1 MKNLLN
7 SPIWKSVFVIV
18 FMITMILVFRFIDN
32 QKVKTLIGMSG
43 FTLLLFSQNRE
54 KLSNLRKNKI
64 YQILIVLIIGLFTI
78 NFIVFRMK
86 NDLLT
91 IITTLTIIVGSLL
104 LLNDN
109 SQRNKI
115 NKTNVE

>member
-1 MKNLLN
+1 MKNILK

-18 FMITMILVFRFIDN
+18 YMITMILAFRFIDD
-32 QKVKTLIGMSG
+32 QKVKTLIGMIG

-64 YQILIVLIIGLFTI
+64 YQIFIVLIIGLFTT
-78 NFIVFRMK
+78 NFILFRMK
-86 NDLLT
+86 NELLT
-91 IITTLTIIVGSLL
+91 IITTLTIIAGSLL

-109 SQRNKI
+109 FQRKKENL
-115 NKTNVE
+115 

>member
-1 MKNLLN
+1 MKNILN
-7 SPIWKSVFVIV
+7 SPLWKSIFVIV
-18 FMITMILVFRFIDN
+18 FMITMIIVFRFIDN
-32 QKVKTLIGMSG
+32 QKVKTLIGMIG

-64 YQILIVLIIGLFTI
+64 YQILIVLIIGLFTT

-91 IITTLTIIVGSLL
+91 IITTLTIITGSLL

-109 SQRNKI
+109 FQRKKKNP
-115 NKTNVE
+115 

>member
-1 MKNLLN
+1 MKNILN
-7 SPIWKSVFVIV
+7 SPIWKSVFVII
-18 FMITMILVFRFIDN
+18 FMITMILAFRFIDN

-43 FTLLLFSQNRE
+43 FTLLLFSRNRE

-64 YQILIVLIIGLFTI
+64 YKILVVLIVGLFTT

-91 IITTLTIIVGSLL
+91 IITTLTIIVGSFL

-109 SQRNKI
+109 FQKKKILNK
-115 NKTNVE
+115 

>member
-1 MKNLLN
+1 MKNILN

-18 FMITMILVFRFIDN
+18 YMITMILVFRFIDN

-91 IITTLTIIVGSLL
+91 IIATLTIIVGSLL